1 MLPSDPQP
9 TRTYFVISLK
19 DLRKVYRSRG
29 GPVTALDGVSLH
41 VPEGEIYGV
50 LGRSGAGKSTLLR
63 SVNLLER
70 PDSGTVTVGGVELTT
85 LPERRLRRERQR
97 IGMIHQHFALLS
109 SRTVAGNV
117 AFPLEVTGLGR
128 AARARRVAELL
139 ELVGLEE
146 RAGAYPAQ
154 LSGGQKQRVGIA
166 RALAGDPAVLL
177 SDEATSALDP
187 ETTGSIL
194 ELLADLNKRLG
205 LTILLITHEM
215 DVVKRI
221 CHSAAIMRDGRF
233 TESGRIEQVLA
244 RPGSELAAE
253 LLRLGPAPSLPG
265 RTIVDVT
272 VSGDQA
278 ERPLIA
284 ELARRFEVDVR
295 ILGGTIEQLAAT
307 RAGRLRLVLPG
318 DGAQNAPIVTWLR
331 EAGIPT
337 ESPVSTESPGNA
349 RVPAEPP
356 GGEPAPSEL
365 PGDGRIPAEPA
376 ADAQVSTDR
385 DDTETKA

>member
-1 MLPSDPQP
+1 M
-9 TRTYFVISLK
+9 ISIR
-19 DLRKVYRSRG
+19 DLRKVYRGRG
-29 GPVTALDGVSLH
+29 RAVTALDGVTLD
-41 VPEGEIYGV
+41 VAEGEIYGV

-70 PDSGTVTVGGVELTT
+70 PDSGTVTVGGVELTA

-117 AFPLEVTGLGR
+117 AFPLEVTGVPRARR
-128 AARARRVAELL
+128 AARVAELL
-139 ELVGLEE
+139 ELVGLEG

-166 RALAGDPAVLL
+166 RALAGDPKVLL

-187 ETTGSIL
+187 ETTHSIL
-194 ELLADLNKRLG
+194 ALLADLNRRLG

-233 TESGRIEQVLA
+233 TESGRIAEILA

-253 LLRLGPAPSLPG
+253 LLRLGPAPDLPG
-265 RTIVDVT
+265 QTVVDVT
-272 VSGDQA
+272 VSGDHA
-278 ERPLIA
+278 DRPLIA

-295 ILGGTIEQLAAT
+295 ILGGTVEELAAT
-307 RAGRLRLVLPG
+307 RAGRLRLALPG
-318 DGAQNAPIVTWLR
+318 TAEHNRGALTWLR
-331 EAGIPT
+331 ETG
-337 ESPVSTESPGNA
+337 
-349 RVPAEPP
+349 
-356 GGEPAPSEL
+356 
-365 PGDGRIPAEPA
+365 IPAEVPRTGAGPDGAGPDGA
-376 ADAQVSTDR
+376 AAAVVDKTGDR
-385 DDTETKA
+385 S